1 VKEREKRNS
10 FFIGVRRQTELLLVR
25 KKEAMSLSVRGT
37 FSLEK
42 EKASV
47 FIILHI
53 GNFLFSAILF
63 DDVKEKNR
71 VFKVSMRCIL
81 QNNLLA

>member
-1 VKEREKRNS
+1 
-10 FFIGVRRQTELLLVR
+10 LVR

-47 FIILHI
+47 FIIVHI

-63 DDVKEKNR
+63 DDVKESFDAMYPAEKSSCL
-71 VFKVSMRCIL
+71 KV
-81 QNNLLA
+81 